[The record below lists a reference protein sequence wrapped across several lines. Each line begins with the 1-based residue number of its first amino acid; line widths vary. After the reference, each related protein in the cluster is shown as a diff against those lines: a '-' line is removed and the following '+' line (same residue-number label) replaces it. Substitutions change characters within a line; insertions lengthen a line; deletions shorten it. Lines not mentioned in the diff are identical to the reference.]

1 MLNVLRLSQKPERP
15 ATVWYVSAAIGF
27 LLGLGWTVWQAQL
40 AVLSMPLLLQ
50 EKRQWEGVLNQVQ
63 PTQSDLEGLQFAL
76 TQATQ
81 RVQALEK
88 RQSMRIDLEEVQALL
103 FDKTQ
108 LRNRNQIRMEKLR
121 WQGGHFEWE
130 GSSLSSEALQAL
142 LMQTN
147 SFDRWHTQPKLVQV
161 QSASALVP
169 SLTVAPASGQKPVA
183 QSMVF
188 KLEGQIEADLS
199 NLPWVSQQP

>member
-1 MLNVLRLSQKPERP
+1 MQTRGSAQTP
-15 ATVWYVSAAIGF
+15 AVVVDYAHTPD
-27 LLGLGWTVWQAQL
+27 
-40 AVLSMPLLLQ
+40 AV
-50 EKRQWEGVLNQVQ
+50 
-63 PTQSDLEGLQFAL
+63 A
-76 TQATQ
+76 
-81 RVQALEK
+81 
-88 RQSMRIDLEEVQALL
+88 
-103 FDKTQ
+103 
-108 LRNRNQIRMEKLR
+108 
-121 WQGGHFEWE
+121 
-130 GSSLSSEALQAL
+130 EALQAL

-169 SLTVAPASGQKPVA
+169 SSTVAPALGQKPVA